1 MTKFVL
7 VYTGGGYP
15 ESEAQQAEVMA
26 AWGAWYQDL
35 GQAIVDGGNPFGA
48 AKNVTSS
55 GVHDGA
61 ASAPAP
67 TGYTIISADSL
78 DAAVARVQNHPHLT
92 YGGQVSVFETFDM

>member
-7 VYTGGGYP
+7 VYAGGGYP

-48 AKNVTSS
+48 AKNVTSTAPFRNS
-55 GVHDGA
+55 GVLRAIMTTANESTNA
-61 ASAPAP
+61 A
-67 TGYTIISADSL
+67 
-78 DAAVARVQNHPHLT
+78 AR
-92 YGGQVSVFETFDM
+92 